1 MPGFDGTGPR
11 GMGPMTGGGRGFCG
25 PYGVGM
31 GYGLGRGYGFGR
43 GYGLGRGFGFG
54 RGYGFGRG
62 FGFGRGYGFGMGM
75 PYGYPYGGMPY
86 GGPAPYGYEGAPAG
100 TVPGISA
107 MPYPGADPYA
117 PQMTREQELDFLSNQ
132 AEEIKRQLEQID
144 ARIKELKTE

>member
-31 GYGLGRGYGFGR
+31 GYGLGRG
-43 GYGLGRGFGFG
+43 FGFG
-54 RGYGFGRG
+54 RGYGFGR
-62 FGFGRGYGFGMGM
+62 GM

-86 GGPAPYGYEGAPAG
+86 VGPAPYGYQGAPAG

-144 ARIKELKTE
+144 ARIKELKTD